1 MNVLSI
7 TVLGNSLTAWATVAA
22 VVLLSY
28 AILALIRDKG
38 LERLLRLATRTGTSW
53 DESLVASLRQT
64 KSLLLV
70 IVSLYLGSR
79 FLDLPPETGRFA
91 SSAVTIA
98 LFVQVGLWGSA
109 VLTDRLQRYR
119 EQLRREN
126 PAAVTSIGAVSFVAR
141 LVLWSVVVL
150 LLLDNVGVDI
160 TALVAGLGVGGIAV
174 ALAVQNILGDLFA
187 ALTIVLDKPFAVGDF
202 LIVDDLLGTV
212 ESVGIKTTRIR
223 SLSGEQLVFSNSDL
237 LSSRLRNY
245 GRMAERRVAFTI
257 GVTYDTPRD
266 KLKAIPG
273 ILNDAVTDFEDTRFD
288 RAHFARYGAYSIDFE
303 TVYYI
308 GTPDYNRYMDIQQD
322 INLTIHERFEE
333 LGVEFAFPTQ
343 TLHVFQE
350 RQPGAAAGTAAE
362 PG

>member
-1 MNVLSI
+1 MDFLNL
-7 TVLGNSLTAWATVAA
+7 TVLGNSLTAWIAA
-22 VVLLSY
+22 VAVAFLSY
-28 AILALIRDKG
+28 GGLALIRDKG
-38 LERLLRLATRTGTSW
+38 MERLLRLATRTGTSW
-53 DESLVASLRQT
+53 DESLVAALRQT

-79 FLDLPPETGRFA
+79 FLELPPGAGRFGL
-91 SSAVTIA
+91 SAVTIA

-109 VLTDRLQRYR
+109 LLTDRLQRYR
-119 EQLRREN
+119 EHLRLEN

-174 ALAVQNILGDLFA
+174 ALALQNVLGDLFA

-202 LIVDDLLGTV
+202 LIVDDLMGSV

-237 LSSRLRNY
+237 LSSRLRNF
-245 GRMAERRVAFTI
+245 GRMAERRVAFKI

-266 KLKAIPG
+266 NLKAIPG
-273 ILNDAVTDFEDTRFD
+273 ILKDAVTACEGTRFD
-288 RAHFARYGAYSIDFE
+288 RAHFASYGAFSIDFE

-308 GTPDYNRYMDIQQD
+308 NTPDYNRYMDIQQN

-333 LGVEFAFPTQ
+333 LAIQFAFPTQ
-343 TLHVFQE
+343 TLHLVQQ
-350 RQPGAAAGTAAE
+350 QPDAAPTAE